1 MISFFNSWLPFIYLY
16 GVGGVFFFSGLY
28 IIVKSGS
35 LNLKKKH
42 HLWWIRVLVAGFFF
56 FLFIHAALI
65 IAALYL

>member
-35 LNLKKKH
+35 LNLQKKH